1 MRLIDADAAVERLQR
16 RSDMFH
22 FDKRYVEA
30 IRDAIGE
37 VLTMPTIDSVP
48 VVRCKDC
55 KYRCTE
61 DLLGDAFALIR
72 HLKAKVPKWISVKD
86 ELPPRELNILAVNG
100 HGRIK
105 IMALWKKEDKR
116 WTWIEDSRF
125 THRNDI
131 THWMPLPE
139 PPKE

>member
-1 MRLIDADAAVERLQR
+1 MDAMIYGITPEDIKRELRLAAFTCGSINCEDCEYYESICSHTTDERL
-16 RSDMFH
+16 
-22 FDKRYVEA
+22 A
-30 IRDAIGE
+30 PDA
-37 VLTMPTIDSVP
+37 L
-48 VVRCKDC
+48 
-55 KYRCTE
+55 
-61 DLLGDAFALIR
+61 ALIE
-72 HLKAKVPKWISVKD
+72 HIEAKVPKWISVKD

-105 IMALWKKEDKR
+105 ILALWKKEDKR

-139 PPKE
+139 PPEEELNE